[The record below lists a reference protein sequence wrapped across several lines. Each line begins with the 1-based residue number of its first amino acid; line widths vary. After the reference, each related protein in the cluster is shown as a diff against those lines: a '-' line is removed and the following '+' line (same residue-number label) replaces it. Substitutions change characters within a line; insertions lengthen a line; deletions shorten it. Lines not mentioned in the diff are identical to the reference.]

1 MKNIL
6 IFAVLVLLS
15 SSSNSLE
22 LLRGVYT
29 EHLAYSGYLVEGKYE
44 AFQEDN
50 KFLGLML
57 DNGLGFAT
65 MTTSYDTPAKALFK
79 MYKSDYYVTS
89 CGFKAR
95 PTLTL
100 GVVHGY
106 PKDAEKNDFSSI
118 YVPLVNPAIRIDNTY
133 VSVNIGLYALDV
145 ATIVIGVKF

>member
-29 EHLAYSGYLVEGKYE
+29 KHLTYSGYLVEGEYKAY
-44 AFQEDN
+44 QEDN
-50 KFLGLML
+50 NFLGLML

-65 MTTSYDTPAKALFK
+65 MTTSYNTPAKALFK
-79 MYKSDYYVTS
+79 MYKSSYYMTG
-89 CGFKAR
+89 CGFNIR

-100 GVVHGY
+100 GVVYGY
-106 PKDAEKNDFSSI
+106 PEDAEKNKLSSV
-118 YVPLVNPAIRIDNTY
+118 YVPLINPAIRATNRY
-133 VSVNIGLYALDV
+133 VSVNIGIYALDV
-145 ATIVIGVKF
+145 ATVVIGVKF